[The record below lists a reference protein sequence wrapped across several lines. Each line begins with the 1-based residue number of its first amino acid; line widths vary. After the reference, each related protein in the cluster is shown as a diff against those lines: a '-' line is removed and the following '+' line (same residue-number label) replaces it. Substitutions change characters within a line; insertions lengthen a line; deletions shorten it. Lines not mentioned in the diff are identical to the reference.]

1 MVEFDHARDFS
12 HSHSSSLDHR
22 QASSFPY
29 QDRLVTY
36 LSLLSGSDGYLYFSS
51 GSLFGLLSTLS
62 SLESV
67 PLSLQVSTPYL
78 DFDFSLPGLDFAA
91 AAGSRS
97 PFYSPEP

>member
-1 MVEFDHARDFS
+1 LFNNDF
-12 HSHSSSLDHR
+12 L
-22 QASSFPY
+22 AVIFPIPILLFWIIG
-29 QDRLVTY
+29 RAGLF
-36 LSLLSGSDGYLYFSS
+36 LSLLSGSDGYLDFSS
-51 GSLFGLLSTLS
+51 GSLFGLLLTLS

-78 DFDFSLPGLDFAA
+78 DFDLSLPGLDFAA